1 VLRSDLLLGGTCAT
15 TSSGGRRRV
24 ASLAARARQAHCDR
38 LVPAVRPPTDN
49 GRENR
54 MAFLFKLETEDGA
67 PPEPATLATAVPN
80 WRSGGTEDPAW
91 AAGPPESRDG
101 SR

>member
-1 VLRSDLLLGGTCAT
+1 
-15 TSSGGRRRV
+15 
-24 ASLAARARQAHCDR
+24 
-38 LVPAVRPPTDN
+38 
-49 GRENR
+49 